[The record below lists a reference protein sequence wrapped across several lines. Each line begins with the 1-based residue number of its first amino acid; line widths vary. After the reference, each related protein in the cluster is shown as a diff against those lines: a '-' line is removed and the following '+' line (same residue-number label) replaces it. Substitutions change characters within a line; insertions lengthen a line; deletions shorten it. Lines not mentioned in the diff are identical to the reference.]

1 MRAEMIARLLMV
13 LTGLIVS
20 MLGVITFMHTDHNT
34 LGVLILFG
42 GIVSMLSGLPNH
54 EWLSM
59 VPWS

>member
-54 EWLSM
+54 E
-59 VPWS
+59 